1 MSSLGC
7 PIMAAVPAASGCQQ
21 AVFAQL
27 QRGTHTPA
35 GNYPNREITK
45 SEMTKS
51 FVLCHSFGI
60 LCQSGSDHWCFVIMF
75 NETDQSSDFAIFA
88 SPSFSRDETDIAARS
103 HHVRQNNLQRN
114 PPASVQSPCA
124 S

>member
-7 PIMAAVPAASGCQQ
+7 PIMAAVPAASGCS
-21 AVFAQL
+21 
-27 QRGTHTPA
+27 
-35 GNYPNREITK
+35 II
-45 SEMTKS
+45 MTKDEGMMKHEEIFVIWTFELHSS
-51 FVLCHSFGI
+51 FVIRISSLY
-60 LCQSGSDHWCFVIMF
+60 L
-75 NETDQSSDFAIFA
+75 NETDRVNERVICA

-103 HHVRQNNLQRN
+103 HHVRRNNLQRN